1 MSINNPI
8 FEHYR
13 KQQRQI
19 QEAKQLL
26 EKNGF
31 TVNEKNKAINQEIHR
46 LKSQLTGNVSEDV
59 NTTKERANSRLKECC
74 ASRNSA
80 QVRRERARHQRS
92 SGKVATVCSSSASNS
107 EPANNARVVA
117 PDKANSA
124 RSVRVAAPPRNHG
137 FVVPSSSSAAL
148 SLFAS
153 LQATT
158 TAWATTSGLS
168 KATLRNSLNQGL
180 VGE

>member
-31 TVNEKNKAINQEIHR
+31 TVNEKHKAINQEIHR

-59 NTTKERANSRLKECC
+59 NTNKDIARLNRIK
-74 ASRNSA
+74 
-80 QVRRERARHQRS
+80 Q
-92 SGKVATVCSSSASNS
+92 
-107 EPANNARVVA
+107 
-117 PDKANSA
+117 
-124 RSVRVAAPPRNHG
+124 
-137 FVVPSSSSAAL
+137 
-148 SLFAS
+148 
-153 LQATT
+153 
-158 TAWATTSGLS
+158 
-168 KATLRNSLNQGL
+168 QG
-180 VGE
+180 E

>member
-59 NTTKERANSRLKECC
+59 NTNKDIARLNRIK
-74 ASRNSA
+74 
-80 QVRRERARHQRS
+80 Q
-92 SGKVATVCSSSASNS
+92 
-107 EPANNARVVA
+107 
-117 PDKANSA
+117 
-124 RSVRVAAPPRNHG
+124 
-137 FVVPSSSSAAL
+137 
-148 SLFAS
+148 
-153 LQATT
+153 
-158 TAWATTSGLS
+158 
-168 KATLRNSLNQGL
+168 QG
-180 VGE
+180 E

>member
-46 LKSQLTGNVSEDV
+46 LKSQLTGNISEDV
-59 NTTKERANSRLKECC
+59 NTNKDIARLNRIK
-74 ASRNSA
+74 
-80 QVRRERARHQRS
+80 Q
-92 SGKVATVCSSSASNS
+92 
-107 EPANNARVVA
+107 
-117 PDKANSA
+117 
-124 RSVRVAAPPRNHG
+124 
-137 FVVPSSSSAAL
+137 
-148 SLFAS
+148 
-153 LQATT
+153 
-158 TAWATTSGLS
+158 
-168 KATLRNSLNQGL
+168 QG
-180 VGE
+180 E

>member
-19 QEAKQLL
+19 QEAKNLL

-59 NTTKERANSRLKECC
+59 NTNKDIARLNRIK
-74 ASRNSA
+74 
-80 QVRRERARHQRS
+80 Q
-92 SGKVATVCSSSASNS
+92 
-107 EPANNARVVA
+107 
-117 PDKANSA
+117 
-124 RSVRVAAPPRNHG
+124 
-137 FVVPSSSSAAL
+137 
-148 SLFAS
+148 
-153 LQATT
+153 
-158 TAWATTSGLS
+158 
-168 KATLRNSLNQGL
+168 QG
-180 VGE
+180 E